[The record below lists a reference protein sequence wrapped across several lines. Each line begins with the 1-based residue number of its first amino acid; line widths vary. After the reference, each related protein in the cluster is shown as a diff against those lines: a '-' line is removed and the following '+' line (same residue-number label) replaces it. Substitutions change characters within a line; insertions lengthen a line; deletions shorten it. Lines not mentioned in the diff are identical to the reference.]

1 MIQREYNS
9 RRINKNTNKENDRNF
24 KKVTMIEPTAKD
36 VTLPNGMIVMGG
48 DKDEQD
54 TGRVI
59 KVSKKGTSYGMGSNK
74 KTKKKG
80 LKKKGKKSKISSSRF
95 GGRRIKK

>member
-1 MIQREYNS
+1 MKKLFFLGIIFFISNS
-9 RRINKNTNKENDRNF
+9 LYALELKGTFYQGNLILGKT
-24 KKVTMIEPTAKD
+24 EPGSNVFVDT
-36 VTLPNGMIVMGG
+36 
-48 DKDEQD
+48 DE
-54 TGRVI
+54 I